1 MRLNFTILILLLPI
15 SFFAQD
21 VNYAVLSGR
30 LIDKIEEQPDAFHS
44 IHVLL
49 VDQVDLRGLEASFDA
64 RKLDL
69 AMRSKSVITAL
80 QERASESQTE
90 LLHLLKNSPYV
101 HTQTIHSFWIA
112 NAIFVSA
119 KKEMIAEL
127 SNNSA
132 VEWIGLNGKLE
143 LTSYEKSE
151 RETSLPS
158 PGGVEP
164 GLQVIKAPAL
174 WAMGYTGYGQ
184 VAFTN
189 DTGVDPTHPAL
200 ATKYRGIYVPRNQ
213 AWFQYDSVT
222 MAVSTNLTPLDC
234 DDHGTHVTGTM
245 LGLDRLNND
254 TIGVAF
260 NAQWI
265 GAPVLCG
272 IGTEDNIAAFQWS
285 INPDNDPNTSDDI
298 PDVINNS
305 WWDPN
310 LDSLDCNSIYVPV
323 LEAMEAAGIAVI
335 FSAGNQGP
343 APQTISTPHNINFDL
358 VNSFT
363 VGALNGNLP
372 DLLPIAPF
380 SSHGPSH
387 CGGEGSILI
396 KPEVSAPGVQVRSSI
411 RDGKYE
417 SFSGTSMASP
427 HVCGAI
433 LLLKEAFPELTGR
446 ELKMSLYLTAR
457 DLGEPGEDNTY
468 GMGLID
474 VLAAFNYLVGQG
486 HVPVSPFRA
495 NDVMI
500 LDLKSNQL
508 SCAENVSPTIMVE
521 NAGTANLESFE
532 ATYEVGDQ
540 TTSYLWSGNLLPNER
555 ATVELPAVE
564 VPAGDYELAVNAGM
578 PNGVADERPLNN
590 ILKKNILVSTR
601 ERRLNAFQTGG
612 GLAICESNTALLR
625 GDYTGDGFAT
635 FKWFDVPFGGISLG
649 EGETFFTQP
658 LSETTTFFADATYRE
673 KVGPPDKE
681 IGENVEGDF
690 LDVGLVFDAI
700 TPFILKSV
708 KVCFAESGVVFL
720 GIRTE
725 DGDNIR
731 LATKVATEAGEQR
744 LELNWA
750 IPAGKNLRFLKRLGK
765 PLAYNTSGAAYPY
778 EIDGIV
784 SITGP
789 ISTDSVSF
797 APDAYLHFYDWE
809 IEYDE
814 PCGRLPVTVEVVPGE
829 GQPEASFITSA
840 DTLSLSNGQAFVD
853 FTDNSTDATQW
864 FWHFGDGSSS
874 MEQNPVHFYTET
886 GSFLVSLTVTN
897 DAGCSNS
904 TVKTLVLEDF
914 DPTAVE
920 RVFSE
925 EKFLVFPNPTQSVLN
940 VLFDFDGAK
949 EVELSLVSPLGN
961 RLETFQNRR
970 YFKETVALDLS
981 KHASGVYFLV
991 LKINERIFVKKVVKT
1006 N

>member
-1 MRLNFTILILLLPI
+1 MRLNFTIPFLLLTF

-30 LIDKIEEQPDAFHS
+30 LIDKIEEQPDAYHS
-44 IHVLL
+44 IHILL
-49 VDQVDLRGLEASFDA
+49 ADQVDLRGLEESFNS
-64 RKLDL
+64 REVDL
-69 AMRSKSVITAL
+69 GIRSKTVITTL
-80 QERASESQTE
+80 QERAAESQNE
-90 LLHLLKNSPYV
+90 LLRLLRNSPYV
-101 HTQTIHSFWIA
+101 RQQTVHSFWIV

-119 KKEMIAEL
+119 KKEMITQL
-127 SNNSA
+127 SNNSE

-143 LTSYEKSE
+143 LSSYEKSDME
-151 RETSLPS
+151 ASLPS
-158 PGGVEP
+158 PGGIEP

-200 ATKYRGIYVPRNQ
+200 ATKYRGIYVPREQ

-222 MAVSTNLTPLDC
+222 MSVSTNLIPRDC

-245 LGLDRLNND
+245 MGLDRLNND

-285 INPDNDPNTSDDI
+285 INPDDDPNTSDDI

-343 APQTISTPHNINFDL
+343 ASQTISIPHNINFDL

-372 DLLPIAPF
+372 DLLPIASF
-380 SSHGPSH
+380 SSRGPSH
-387 CGGEGSILI
+387 CGGEGSLLI

-411 RDGKYE
+411 RNGKYE
-417 SFSGTSMASP
+417 FFSGTSMASP

-446 ELKMSLYLTAR
+446 ELKMALYLTAI

-474 VLAAFNYLVGQG
+474 VLAAFNYIVSQG

-500 LDLKSNQL
+500 LDLRSNHL
-508 SCAENVSPTIMVE
+508 SCAESVAPSIMVE
-521 NAGTANLESFE
+521 NAGTVNLESFE
-532 ATYEVGDQ
+532 VTYKVGGQ
-540 TTSYLWSGNLLPNER
+540 TANYLWNGSLSPNER
-555 ATVELPAVE
+555 ARVELPPVA
-564 VPAGDYELAVNAGM
+564 VPAGEYELTVSVNT
-578 PNGVADERPLNN
+578 PNGVEDERPLNN
-590 ILKKNILVSTR
+590 ILKKDILVSTR
-601 ERRLNAFQTGG
+601 QRRLDAFQTGDG
-612 GLAICESNTALLR
+612 NTICENNTALLR
-625 GDYTGDGFAT
+625 GEYIGEGTAT
-635 FKWFDVPFGGISLG
+635 VKWFDEPFGGIPLG

-658 LSETTTFFADATYRE
+658 LSESTTIFADATYLE
-673 KVGPPDKE
+673 KVGPPGKE
-681 IGENVEGDF
+681 IGENVAGDF
-690 LDVGLVFDAI
+690 LDVGLVFDAV

-708 KVCFAESGVVFL
+708 KVYFAESGVVFL
-720 GIRTE
+720 GIQNE
-725 DGDNIR
+725 NGENIR
-731 LATKVATEAGEQR
+731 QATKIVTEAGEHC

-750 IPAGKNLRFLKRLGK
+750 IPAGKNHRFLRRLGK
-765 PLAYNTSGAAYPY
+765 PLLYNTSGATYPY

-789 ISTDSVSF
+789 ISGDTVSF

-814 PCGRLPVTVEVVPGE
+814 PCGRLPVTVEVIPGE
-829 GQPEASFITSA
+829 GVPEASFFASA
-840 DTLSLSNGQAFVD
+840 DTLSFQNDEAFVD
-853 FTDNSTDATQW
+853 FTDNSTEAAQW
-864 FWHFGDGSSS
+864 FWHFGDGSAST
-874 MEQNPVHFYTET
+874 EQNPGHFYTET
-886 GSFLVSLTVTN
+886 GSFQVSLTVTN
-897 DAGCSNS
+897 ESGCSNS
-904 TVKTLVLEDF
+904 AVKTIVVEDF
-914 DPTAVE
+914 HATAVE

-949 EVELSLVSPLGN
+949 EVEMSLVNPLGN
-961 RLETFQNRR
+961 RLETFENRR
-970 YFKETVALDLS
+970 YFKETVAIDLGNY
-981 KHASGVYFLV
+981 AGGVYFLV
-991 LKINERIFVKKVVKT
+991 LKINERIFVQKVVKT